1 MQSPQLPLDGKGLH
15 RFVESLRRDL
25 AAADL
30 EKALRRAF
38 GYHFTR
44 QSGSHRRLTTQ
55 TGGEHHLTI
64 PAHDPLKP
72 GTLRSIL
79 GEVAVHHRLTVDDVL
94 QKLEF

>member
-1 MQSPQLPLDGKGLH
+1 MKLP
-15 RFVESLRRDL
+15 RDL

-38 GYHFTR
+38 GYECTR

-55 TGGEHHLTI
+55 NGGEHHLTV

-72 GTLRSIL
+72 GTLRAIL
-79 GEVAVHHRLTVDDVL
+79 GEAAAHHHLSVEDVL
-94 QKLEF
+94 RRLAL

>member
-1 MQSPQLPLDGKGLH
+1 MKLP
-15 RFVESLRRDL
+15 RDV

-38 GYHFTR
+38 GYEFTR

-64 PAHDPLKP
+64 PVHDPVPLSLP
-72 GTLRSIL
+72 PRSAPAARDCARGEGGTAAVT
-79 GEVAVHHRLTVDDVL
+79 VAAAGSRGRRRGGA
-94 QKLEF
+94 E